1 MEKYL
6 EDFIDKIRLGEIISY
21 ENLAII
27 PVFAEGNGHYIT
39 LKEAMDLK
47 VLTVKEVSESGSV
60 PELKVINMGDKDIL
74 LLDGE
79 ELTGAKQNRVLNTT
93 VLIGAKSE
101 VIIPVSCT
109 EQGRWSYTSH
119 EFKDS
124 DVMMAYNIKRKKA
137 RSVMMN
143 IRTTGTYRSNQSE
156 VWDDIEDLSRNAG
169 VHSRTSAMKDVFE
182 SKEKDINDYIKAF
195 NAHKDQNG
203 LMVFINGELMGF
215 DVISSKSAYSVL
227 HPKLIKSSAIEAIL
241 VRKKDKKEPDA
252 SYAHMFLKDITTCTY
267 TKHKSVGLGW
277 DIRFE
282 GKQKVGS
289 ALINEDN
296 VIHMAF
302 FTIDEAEQTGNIS
315 GLSRRRSYRRSQGD

>member
-1 MEKYL
+1 
-6 EDFIDKIRLGEIISY
+6 
-21 ENLAII
+21 
-27 PVFAEGNGHYIT
+27 
-39 LKEAMDLK
+39 MDLK

-60 PELKVINMGDKDIL
+60 PELKVINMGDKDVL

-195 NAHKDQNG
+195 NVQVDQNG

-315 GLSRRRSYRRSQGD
+315 GLSRRRSYRKSQGD

>member
-1 MEKYL
+1 
-6 EDFIDKIRLGEIISY
+6 
-21 ENLAII
+21 
-27 PVFAEGNGHYIT
+27 
-39 LKEAMDLK
+39 
-47 VLTVKEVSESGSV
+47 VKEVSESGSV
-60 PELKVINMGDKDIL
+60 PELKVINMGDKDVL

-195 NAHKDQNG
+195 NVQVDQNG

-252 SYAHMFLKDITTCTY
+252 SDAHMFLKDITTCTY

>member
-1 MEKYL
+1 
-6 EDFIDKIRLGEIISY
+6 
-21 ENLAII
+21 
-27 PVFAEGNGHYIT
+27 
-39 LKEAMDLK
+39 MDLK

-195 NAHKDQNG
+195 NVQVDQNG

-315 GLSRRRSYRRSQGD
+315 GLSRRRSYRKSQGD